1 MQLLRQTHWVEKARS
16 FSATA
21 YLAVS
26 QQYTKIRRA
35 ELTAIGDETKLWPSL
50 LFLVLNQKNQIKCA
64 QKPK

>member
-1 MQLLRQTHWVEKARS
+1 MQLLQTHWVEKARS

-35 ELTAIGDETKLWPSL
+35 ELTAIGDETILWPSL
-50 LFLVLNQKNQIKCA
+50 LFQVLNQKNQIKCA

>member
-35 ELTAIGDETKLWPSL
+35 ELTAIGDETILWPNL
-50 LFLVLNQKNQIKCA
+50 LFF
-64 QKPK
+64 